1 MLFFMYILDNTH
13 IFRLTIYKK
22 MTKICE
28 YEIHDLNVFALRIHD
43 GFGVLSGTAF
53 TICLFTVFQNTVPL
67 ATLWNRNLRII
78 MICPSTATFLGIMI
92 CPQCGDH
99 PLHRH
104 EDCPTDLIKD
114 FGSSLK
120 SLPNTESALQTG

>member
-1 MLFFMYILDNTH
+1 
-13 IFRLTIYKK
+13 
-22 MTKICE
+22 
-28 YEIHDLNVFALRIHD
+28 
-43 GFGVLSGTAF
+43 
-53 TICLFTVFQNTVPL
+53 
-67 ATLWNRNLRII
+67 NRNLRIT

-104 EDCPTDLIKD
+104 EDCLTDLLKD

-120 SLPNTESALQTG
+120 SLPNT